1 MPATLAHSSYLYKS
15 TAPPSLLRKRAAE
28 PKANQNSDQPKFPKL
43 VRSIRKQ
50 SKNSNTCE
58 VQNYALKQALRE
70 HVESGCMEDALWVFE
85 KMNHLDTYY
94 WNVMIRGLTDNGL
107 FREAIDF
114 YHRMQSEGVRADNF
128 TYPFVIKACGGLS
141 SLAEGQKVHGKLF
154 KVGLDSDVYVG
165 NALCAAYAK
174 LGCIEY
180 AERVFEEMP
189 VKDLVSW
196 NSMICGYVSVGD
208 GWSSLVC
215 LQETQVLGMKPDR
228 FSTIGA
234 LNACAI
240 ECFLQTG
247 KEIHCQVLKC
257 MLELDI
263 MVQTSLIDMYHKC
276 GRVDYS
282 ERLFDEISTKNVV
295 VWNAMIHGYTLNA
308 RPFESLSCLK
318 KMQQADKLNPDAI
331 TMINLLPSCTQ
342 VGALLEGKSV
352 HGYAVRR
359 GFLPHIILETA
370 LIDLVDRTR
379 MPWNYFGDL
388 LSKHLEPD
396 AITISSIIPA
406 YSEVASLGERKQ
418 IHGYISKLEH
428 NSNTF
433 ISNAT
438 AYMYAKCGNLE
449 TAQEI
454 FDRMISRDVSSWNT
468 IIMAYAIHG
477 FGTKSIEL
485 FSKMRDKGIQ
495 PNESTFVSLLTACSI
510 SGMVNEGWKCFN
522 SMKLDYGID
531 PGIEHYGCMIDL
543 LGRKG
548 NLDQAK
554 IFIEEMP
561 LVPTAR
567 IWGSLL
573 TASRNNRNIELAELA
588 AERIL
593 SLEHDNTGCYVLL
606 SNMYAEAGRWEDV
619 ERIKSLMK
627 QRGLEKTV
635 GCSFVET
642 NCRPYRF
649 INQDRSHVETN
660 TIYAVLDIILR
671 KIREDK
677 YVHSINK
684 FRPLDSKRKRA
695 SSAESHSVRLAICF
709 GLISTKLRSPVVVRK
724 NTRICDDCHNAAKKI
739 SEITKREIVVGDSK
753 VFHHFIDGSCSCGD
767 YW

>member
-1 MPATLAHSSYLYKS
+1 M
-15 TAPPSLLRKRAAE
+15 
-28 PKANQNSDQPKFPKL
+28 
-43 VRSIRKQ
+43 
-50 SKNSNTCE
+50 
-58 VQNYALKQALRE
+58 
-70 HVESGCMEDALWVFE
+70 FE

-154 KVGLDSDVYVG
+154 KVGVDSDVYVG

-196 NSMICGYVSVGD
+196 NSMIGGYVSVGD

-215 LQETQVLGMKPDR
+215 LQEMQVLGMKPDR
-228 FSTIGA
+228 FSTISA

-359 GFLPHIILETA
+359 GFLPHIILETS
-370 LIDLVDRTR
+370 LIDLYGACGR
-379 MPWNYFGDL
+379 MKSAERIFGQLAEKNLISWNSMISAYVQSGQNKDALELFWDL

-454 FDRMISRDVSSWNT
+454 FDRMISRDVSSWNS

-495 PNESTFVSLLTACSI
+495 PNESTFVSLLTACSV
-510 SGMVNEGWKCFN
+510 SGMVNEGWKFFN

-548 NLDQAK
+548 NLDTAK

-677 YVHSINK
+677 YVHSITK
-684 FRPLDSKRKRA
+684 FRPLDLKRKRA